1 MSSRIDCWN
10 LIYHMPP
17 QLRSL
22 FIIKEDLDQWEHLS
36 AGSFRLSP
44 LTVRLIASHSLIS
57 CNHPPPRTESV
68 WKKRTWLTITA
79 AHICS
84 DTLPHP
90 PPPPSDPHPPRGLM
104 RRWEHLSRSSLQVLF
119 FCLIGVL
126 LVTINSF
133 LPRLQAALIC
143 CHGEKS
149 NVRFHSH
156 QTGSHASY
164 KDFILVFFLFSLKN
178 SWLLLLLRLVV
189 IQSKTSFWSLVRF
202 ISCVLWNGNWSLFV
216 SSQRTLIQDKMFE
229 SWLHI
234 TFHFEVTVYPKCSS
248 TI

>member
-1 MSSRIDCWN
+1 MSSRIDCRN

-22 FIIKEDLDQWEHLS
+22 FIIKEDPDRWEHLS
-36 AGSFRLSP
+36 AGSFRLSQ
-44 LTVRLIASHSLIS
+44 LTVRLIASCSPTTCAPLPA
-57 CNHPPPRTESV
+57 NESV

-84 DTLPHP
+84 DTLLH
-90 PPPPSDPHPPRGLM
+90 PPPSDPHPPRGLM

-149 NVRFHSH
+149 NVHFHSH

-164 KDFILVFFLFSLKN
+164 KDFISVFFFSLKN
-178 SWLLLLLRLVV
+178 SRLLLLLRLVV

-202 ISCVLWNGNWSLFV
+202 IWCVLWNGNWSLFV

-229 SWLHI
+229 SWSHI